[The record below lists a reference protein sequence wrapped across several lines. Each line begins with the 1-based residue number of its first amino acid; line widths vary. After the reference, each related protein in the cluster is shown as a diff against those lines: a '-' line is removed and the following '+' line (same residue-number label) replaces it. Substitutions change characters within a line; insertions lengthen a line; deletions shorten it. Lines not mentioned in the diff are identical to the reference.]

1 MVRRREQLPFLHL
14 LPSLVTIIGLCA
26 GLTAIRFAY
35 AGQFAFAVTLVLV
48 AAALDGVDGLLARK
62 LNSVSPFG
70 AELDSLCDFLDFGVA
85 PGIIVFQFA
94 LAGAIDIAWV
104 LVLVYIVCCCLRLAR
119 FNVNRDAPTGG
130 KVPRFVGVPAPAGAL
145 LALAPMFATFAGL
158 FDARDVPLLVA
169 LWLGL
174 VGFLMVSRLPTF
186 SPKALRIPRDKVA
199 LLLIGTAILVG
210 LAVTR
215 FWLLMVLIVLAYMA
229 TLVHSAIRLR
239 GLAEEEPP
247 MAGEP
252 GEDALDGPGEGPDP
266 EDPENRDETIRG

>member
-119 FNVNRDAPTGG
+119 FNVNRDAPTEG

-145 LALAPMFATFAGL
+145 LALAPMFATFAGI
-158 FDARDVPLLVA
+158 FDARDFPLIVA

-174 VGFLMVSRLPTF
+174 VGYLMISRLPTF
-186 SPKALRIPRDKVA
+186 SPKALRISRDKVRW
-199 LLLIGTAILVG
+199 LLIGTAIVVG

-215 FWLLMVLIVLAYMA
+215 FWLLMVLVVLAYVA
-229 TLVHSAIRLR
+229 TLIHAVIRLR
-239 GLAEEEPP
+239 GAPEEDPP
-247 MAGEP
+247 A
-252 GEDALDGPGEGPDP
+252 DAAATDDTLEGPGDGPDP
-266 EDPENRDETIRG
+266 EGQDREETTRG